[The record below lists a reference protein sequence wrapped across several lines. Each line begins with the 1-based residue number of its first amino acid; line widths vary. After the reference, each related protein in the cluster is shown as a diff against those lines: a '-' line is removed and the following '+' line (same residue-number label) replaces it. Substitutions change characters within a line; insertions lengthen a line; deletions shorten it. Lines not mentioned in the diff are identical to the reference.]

1 MLGGAA
7 ALFQLR
13 LLEAYL
19 ALPDPD
25 VFSNEHQGLSK
36 LCTRAFRG
44 STAPTTAAPG
54 IACAWK
60 QKVQGGQQSEN
71 ACAVLQS

>member
-1 MLGGAA
+1 MQDPQRAKGVLGGAA

-19 ALPDPD
+19 AIPNPTA
-25 VFSNEHQGLSK
+25 FSNEHQGLSK

-44 STAPTTAAPG
+44 STAPTAAIPG
-54 IACAWK
+54 K
-60 QKVQGGQQSEN
+60 HDKTLLD
-71 ACAVLQS
+71 VLILG